1 MRARARDAGGIFCD
15 ELSIPIGI
23 ARSNAQPQSLI
34 KSAMVSPELSA
45 SYCLLVELRSFCR
58 VNRNNILLIVLNYD
72 LRLRAIL
79 A

>member
-1 MRARARDAGGIFCD
+1 MNWQFRSVLRDQM
-15 ELSIPIGI
+15 S
-23 ARSNAQPQSLI
+23 QPQSLI
-34 KSAMVSPELSA
+34 KSARVSPELSA

-72 LRLRAIL
+72 LRLRPIL